1 MIKDTVNNIH
11 VSAEDVLITPEALS
25 AELPASE
32 KRLLPFQNLA
42 KLFLTLFTVAT
53 IVCWWY
59 VDHVLSMM
67 LKQLK
72 STR

>member
-32 KRLLPFQNLA
+32 KALA
-42 KLFLTLFTVAT
+42 AISESRK
-53 IVCWWY
+53 IVSDIIHRR
-59 VDHVLSMM
+59 DHRMM